1 MRPTLL
7 RPPRCRL
14 LSTSAECGPPLCRPG
29 VTTLT
34 KARRPGDVGLAL
46 MSGISL
52 VSLYPEPALG
62 LLSGQV
68 DLAARRPG
76 DVGLALMS
84 GISLVSLY
92 PEPALGLLSGQVDLA
107 ARRQAHI
114 GLLPVAA

>member
-68 DLAARRPG
+68 DLAARR
-76 DVGLALMS
+76 
-84 GISLVSLY
+84 
-92 PEPALGLLSGQVDLA
+92 
-107 ARRQAHI
+107 QAHI
-114 GLLPVAA
+114 GLLPVAAPAERGAEALLLAAHV